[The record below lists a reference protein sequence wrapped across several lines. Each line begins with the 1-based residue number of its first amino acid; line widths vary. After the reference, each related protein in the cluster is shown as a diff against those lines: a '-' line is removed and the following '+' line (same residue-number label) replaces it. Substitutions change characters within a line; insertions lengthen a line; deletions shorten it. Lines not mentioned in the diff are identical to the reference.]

1 MEDPE
6 IFAALIGVSQIAP
19 LFLLALL
26 PLPVLMPLLVL
37 AGLGLLFF
45 LIQPQWQKAQANLF
59 LDRL

>member
-26 PLPVLMPLLVL
+26 PLPVLMPLFVM

-45 LIQPQWQKAQANLF
+45 LILPQWQKAQAN
-59 LDRL
+59 